1 MLTADDV
8 KKIVK
13 DEDVHYLRMSFT
25 DALGA
30 LKNIEIPISLLDD
43 ALDNQIK
50 IDGSSIDGF
59 LPIEHADMYLYPD
72 PASFVIYP
80 WTSGRNKTAALICDV
95 YNVDGTPFAGDPR
108 GILKKNL
115 AAVNKMGFDALN
127 VGAEPEFFLFKRD
140 ENGRPTMTVNDD
152 AFYFDTEP
160 KDEGEACR
168 RDIANVLTDMGF
180 KIEAAHHEAAAGQHE
195 IDFRFDDALHTAD
208 KIQYFKLVVREIAK
222 QHGLAATFMP
232 KPITGINGSGMHM
245 NQSLFKNGQ
254 NAFDDPNGFKGLS
267 DTARSYLAG
276 LLKHAPAFTAVANP
290 TINSYKRLVPGYEA
304 PTYIAW
310 ATDNRTPLV
319 RIPAGRGKVARLEL
333 RSGDPSANPYIFIA
347 AILAAGADGIK
358 NELTAP
364 DPVERNIYEMNAAE
378 RDEANINELPGS
390 LEQAIANLEAD
401 KELVSA
407 LGDEYVKT
415 FARFKKDEIAEYKTN
430 VTNWEHK
437 EYFGAQLD
445 SQFSII

>member
-1 MLTADDV
+1 MLTAQDV
-8 KKIVK
+8 KKIAK
-13 DEDVHYLRMSFT
+13 DEDVRFLRMSFT

-30 LKNIEIPISLLDD
+30 LKNIEIPVSLLDD
-43 ALDNQIK
+43 ALNNEIK

-59 LPIEHADMYLYPD
+59 LPIERADMYLYPD
-72 PASFVIYP
+72 PSSFVIYP
-80 WTSGRNKTAALICDV
+80 WTTGEDKTAALICDV

-115 AAVNKMGFDALN
+115 AAVKKMGFDTLN
-127 VGAEPEFFLFKRD
+127 IGAEPEFFLFKRD
-140 ENGRPTMTVNDD
+140 ENGQPTMEVNDQ
-152 AFYFDTEP
+152 ANYFDTEP

-168 RDIANVLTDMGF
+168 RDIAKALSGMGF
-180 KIEAAHHEAAAGQHE
+180 SIEAAHHEVAPGQHE

-232 KPITGINGSGMHM
+232 KPVTGINGSGMHF
-245 NQSLFKNGQ
+245 NQSLFKGGK
-254 NAFDDPNGFKGLS
+254 NAFDDANGFKGLS
-267 DTARSYLAG
+267 KTALSYLAG

-333 RSGDPSANPYIFIA
+333 RSGDPSANPYTFIA
-347 AILAAGADGIK
+347 AILAAGADGIE
-358 NELTAP
+358 NDLEAP
-364 DPVERNIYEMNAAE
+364 APVERNIYKMTAAD
-378 RDEANINELPGS
+378 RDEAKISELPGS
-390 LEQAIANLEAD
+390 LDQAIANLED
-401 KELVSA
+401 DDILVDA
-407 LGDEYVKT
+407 LGKDYVQT
-415 FARFKKDEIAEYKTN
+415 FVAFKKAELADYKTN
-430 VTNWEHK
+430 VTSWEHK
-437 EYFGAQLD
+437 KYFGA
-445 SQFSII
+445 

>member
-1 MLTADDV
+1 MLTANDV
-8 KKIVK
+8 KKIAK
-13 DEDVHYLRMSFT
+13 DEDVRYLRMSFS
-25 DALGA
+25 DANGA
-30 LKNIEIPISLLDD
+30 FKNIEIPITLLDD
-43 ALDNQIK
+43 ALNNKIK

-72 PASFVIYP
+72 PSTFVIYP
-80 WTSGRNKTAALICDV
+80 WTDGVNKTAALICDV
-95 YNVDGTPFAGDPR
+95 YNVDGTPYAGDPR

-115 AAVNKMGFDALN
+115 AEVKKMGFDTLN
-127 VGAEPEFFLFKRD
+127 IGAEPEFFLFRRD
-140 ENGRPTMTVNDD
+140 ENGRPTMTVNDY

-168 RDIANVLTDMGF
+168 RDITNVLMSMGF
-180 KIEAAHHEAAAGQHE
+180 SIEASHHEAAAGQHE

-222 QHGLAATFMP
+222 KHGLAATFMP
-232 KPITGINGSGMHM
+232 KPITGINGSGMHF
-245 NQSLFKNGQ
+245 NQSLFKGSE
-254 NAFDDPNGFKGLS
+254 NAFDDPEGTKGLS
-267 DTARSYLAG
+267 STALHYLAG

-347 AILAAGADGIK
+347 AILAAGADGIE
-358 NELTAP
+358 NELVAP
-364 DPVERNIYEMNAAE
+364 EPVERTIYKMNAAE
-378 RDEANINELPGS
+378 RDEAQITELPGS
-390 LEQAIANLEAD
+390 LDQAIANLEKD
-401 KELVSA
+401 DILVNA
-407 LGDEYVKT
+407 LGNT
-415 FARFKKDEIAEYKTN
+415 FVDFFVNSKKSELLAYKTN
-430 VTNWEHK
+430 VTNWEHNK
-437 EYFGAQLD
+437 YFNA
-445 SQFSII
+445 

>member
-1 MLTADDV
+1 MLTANDV
-8 KKIVK
+8 KKLAK
-13 DEDVHYLRMSFT
+13 DEDVRFLRMSFT

-43 ALDNQIK
+43 ALNNQIK
-50 IDGSSIDGF
+50 IDGSSIAGF

-72 PASFVIYP
+72 PSTFVIYT
-80 WTSGRNKTAALICDV
+80 WTDGDDKTAALICDV
-95 YNVDGTPFAGDPR
+95 YNVDGTPFTGDPR
-108 GILKKNL
+108 SILKKNL
-115 AAVNKMGFDALN
+115 ADVQKMGFDSLN
-127 VGAEPEFFLFKRD
+127 IGAEPEFFLFKRD
-140 ENGRPTMTVNDD
+140 ENGRPTMKVNDD

-160 KDEGEACR
+160 LDEGETCR
-168 RDIANVLTDMGF
+168 RDIAKVLTAMGF
-180 KIEAAHHEAAAGQHE
+180 SIEAAHHEAAAGQHE

-222 QHGLAATFMP
+222 KHGLAATFMP

-245 NQSLFKNGQ
+245 NQSLFKNGK
-254 NAFDDPNGFKGLS
+254 NAFDDPAGVKGLS
-267 DTARSYLAG
+267 NTALSYLAG

-347 AILAAGADGIK
+347 AILAAGADGIE
-358 NELTAP
+358 NGLTAP
-364 DPVERNIYEMNAAE
+364 DSVERNIYKMTPAE
-378 RDEANINELPGS
+378 RADAKITELPGS
-390 LEQAIANLEAD
+390 LDRAIANLEAD
-401 KELVSA
+401 EVLVDA
-407 LGDEYVKT
+407 LGADYVKT
-415 FARFKKDEIAEYKTN
+415 FANFKRAELADYKTN
-430 VTNWEHK
+430 VTSWEHK
-437 EYFGAQLD
+437 KYFGA
-445 SQFSII
+445 

>member
-1 MLTADDV
+1 M
-8 KKIVK
+8 
-13 DEDVHYLRMSFT
+13 
-25 DALGA
+25 
-30 LKNIEIPISLLDD
+30 
-43 ALDNQIK
+43 
-50 IDGSSIDGF
+50 
-59 LPIEHADMYLYPD
+59 
-72 PASFVIYP
+72 
-80 WTSGRNKTAALICDV
+80 
-95 YNVDGTPFAGDPR
+95 
-108 GILKKNL
+108 
-115 AAVNKMGFDALN
+115 
-127 VGAEPEFFLFKRD
+127 
-140 ENGRPTMTVNDD
+140 
-152 AFYFDTEP
+152 
-160 KDEGEACR
+160 
-168 RDIANVLTDMGF
+168 
-180 KIEAAHHEAAAGQHE
+180 
-195 IDFRFDDALHTAD
+195 HTAD

-245 NQSLFKNGQ
+245 NQSLFKDGQ

-347 AILAAGADGIK
+347 EILAAGADGIK

-364 DPVERNIYEMNAAE
+364 APVERNIYEMNAAE

-437 EYFGAQLD
+437 EYFGA
-445 SQFSII
+445 